1 MPSIE
6 QQQTVLVSDGARL
19 MGDRPLAAV
28 GAANFVERKN
38 WRQEGF
44 GDAAELVKREGWQNF
59 RPNASGSESTQRTIA
74 SGTPRIYQLGEATR
88 PNGTRVPVGV
98 AADKLY
104 WFDFDTSAWVQIAS
118 GLATSG
124 IRRYQIV
131 NVGPDVVFNNGV
143 DLPYVWRI
151 GDAAAVPLYELREQG
166 YASCNYIYEYNQVL
180 KCNDMLEILS
190 GDLAGIM
197 NGGSPYAA
205 VTDPTKTQRI
215 QFRQTWS
222 NIGDAR
228 DFAAVVAGS
237 GSSGSPN
244 VTLAWPMASFSPGQS
259 VVVVG
264 GGTAGGNLTTTILS
278 ITGTALVLSSNIIT
292 SVTNASV
299 LKSAAL
305 SSIVGFFD
313 LQDDGAP
320 ILCGG
325 KLQNREVVYKSNGIY
340 VGYYTGSTSQPF
352 AFDQVYT
359 GSRTPK
365 WRYTLCNVGGT
376 EHVFAGDRYFY
387 RFTLGSTEP
396 KIHAVL
402 DMCRRSQFF
411 DLVGAQNENDIYA
424 ADNPTTNEIW
434 FFRGTGALAY
444 DYAHECCDEVT
455 DAAFTAA
462 IAIRKPLT
470 GDRADESVL
479 WFIMGTS
486 DGQVIQYGRTNLE
499 VLTMTRLGVAFA
511 STWRTGLIDMGSR
524 WVSKIVTSWVI
535 LNSVAASSAVMSFQ
549 LYGTMR
555 DNLAA
560 TLLETKTITNADI
573 PTIVYLYYESTY
585 FSEAISCS
593 ATSQVRIQGR
603 LWTHMGVNPKS
614 IDRRAAST

>member
-6 QQQTVLVSDGARL
+6 QQQAVLISDGARL

-44 GDAAELVKREGWQNF
+44 GDAAELIKREGWQYF
-59 RPNASGSESTQRTIA
+59 RPNTGGSESTQRTIA
-74 SGTPRIYQLGEATR
+74 GGTPLIFQLGEATR

-98 AADKLY
+98 AADKIY

-151 GDAAAVPLYELREQG
+151 GSASAEPLYELREQG
-166 YASCNYIYEYNQVL
+166 YASCSFIYEYNQVL
-180 KCNDMLEILS
+180 KCNDMLEILP
-190 GDLAGIM
+190 GDLPGIM
-197 NGGSPYAA
+197 NGGSPYGA

-215 QFRQTWS
+215 QFRQVWS
-222 NIGDAR
+222 NIGNPR
-228 DFAAVVAGS
+228 DFAAVVAGT
-237 GSSGSPN
+237 GSSGSPII
-244 VTLAWPMASFSPGQS
+244 TLAYPMESFEAGDSI
-259 VVVVG
+259 VIVG
-264 GGTAGGNLTTTILS
+264 GGTAGGNLTSTILTIS
-278 ITGTALVLSSNIIT
+278 GTTLTLAVNLIT
-292 SVTNASV
+292 SVTSASV
-299 LKSAAL
+299 LKSSAL

-325 KLQNREVVYKSNGIY
+325 KLQNREVVYKSNGIF
-340 VGYYTGSTSQPF
+340 VGYYTGATTQPF
-352 AFDQVYT
+352 AFDQVYS
-359 GSRTPK
+359 GNRTPK

-387 RFTLGSTEP
+387 RFDLGSTEP

-444 DYAHECCDEVT
+444 DYAHQCCDEVT
-455 DAAFTAA
+455 DSAFTAA
-462 IAIRKPLT
+462 TAIRKPIT

-479 WFIMGTS
+479 LFIMGTS
-486 DGQVIQYGRTNLE
+486 DGQVVQYGRTNLE
-499 VLTMTRLGVAFA
+499 VLTMTRLGAAFE
-511 STWRTGLIDMGSR
+511 SSWRTGLIDMGSR
-524 WVSKIVTSWVI
+524 WVSKIVTSWAI
-535 LNSVAASSAVMSFQ
+535 LNSVAASSATTIFSLF
-549 LYGTMR
+549 GTMR
-555 DNLAA
+555 DNSAA
-560 TLLETKTITNADI
+560 TLLETKTITDADI
-573 PTIVYLYYESTY
+573 PTIVYLYHESIY

-593 ATSQVRIQGR
+593 ATSQVRVQGR
-603 LWTHMGVNPKS
+603 LWTYMGTNPNG
-614 IDRRAAST
+614 IDRRAASP